1 MLRRY
6 RSIPARRAA
15 TCPGALKKIPPTG
28 ANPRPTSEFLTR
40 KLWDVANSDPFGHR
54 GDLTTLTEA
63 IYFHGGDAR
72 VERDAF
78 FSLSQASQDAII
90 EFLKTLQVLPEQRP
104 RRHFDDDD

>member
-1 MLRRY
+1 MECSTGPPDPTSL
-6 RSIPARRAA
+6 A
-15 TCPGALKKIPPTG
+15 PPTG

-63 IYFHGGDAR
+63 IYFHGGDACA
-72 VERDAF
+72 ERDAF

-90 EFLKTLQVLPEQRP
+90 EFLKTLQVLPEQRT